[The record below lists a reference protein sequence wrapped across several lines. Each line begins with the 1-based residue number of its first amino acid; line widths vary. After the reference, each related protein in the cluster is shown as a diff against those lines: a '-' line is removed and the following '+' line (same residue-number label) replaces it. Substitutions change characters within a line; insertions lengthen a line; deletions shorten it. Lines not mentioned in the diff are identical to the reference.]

1 MADPA
6 TGAPPAGGTAAAGVL
21 PREAVLLGLTPV
33 DRDEVVRRAG
43 QLLVDLGAVDPGYA
57 ATMVEREAML
67 SSYVGEG
74 FALPHGTDEG
84 RAMVRR
90 ATMAVLQF
98 PGGVDWDGQPAQ
110 VAVAIAAAEGEHM
123 AVMSRLAQVLMDPDA
138 AERLRTTDDPD
149 EVLAILAPDPA

>member
-1 MADPA
+1 M
-6 TGAPPAGGTAAAGVL
+6 PPFTDLTNYFLHSEFDYSPVRAIQ
-21 PREAVLLGLTPV
+21 LGLTPA

-43 QLLVDLGAVDPGYA
+43 QLLVDLGAVEEGYP
-57 ATMVEREAML
+57 ATMAEREAMV

-74 FALPHGTDEG
+74 FAIPHGTDAG

-90 ATMAVLQF
+90 PTMAVLQF

-123 AVMSRLAQVLMDPDA
+123 AVMSRLAQVLVDPDA
-138 AERLRTTDDPD
+138 AQRLRTTDDPD
-149 EVLAILAPDPA
+149 EVLAILAPA